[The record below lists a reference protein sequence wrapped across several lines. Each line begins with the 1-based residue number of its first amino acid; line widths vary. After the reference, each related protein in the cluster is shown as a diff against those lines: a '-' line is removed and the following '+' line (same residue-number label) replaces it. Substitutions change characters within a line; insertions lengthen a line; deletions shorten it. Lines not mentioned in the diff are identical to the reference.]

1 MDNEVGD
8 RLRKQRTN
16 GPDVPTISN
25 DDELLDDLAENNDA
39 VERNVDNVDVDESGT
54 PMKIANGEDG

>member
-16 GPDVPTISN
+16 GPDVPTISD
-25 DDELLDDLAENNDA
+25 DDELLDELAEKNAD
-39 VERNVDNVDVDESGT
+39 ETNVDDVDVDESGT
-54 PMKIANGEDG
+54 PIKISSGEDG